1 MRRKGLLLLAALVAF
16 AIFRSHLGTRLDSFT
31 LDEPYH
37 IVAGTSYFRTGDFRL
52 NPEHPPL
59 MKLWL
64 GASMP
69 ESLKLRPFRPLNEKV
84 EERDFTE
91 ETIFYD
97 NDAAAAQART
107 RASMWAFHGLLL
119 LALGLLLWRAAGLAW
134 AAGALAFIALEP
146 TLMAHA
152 PVAMTDLPLAL
163 TLVLTATAAALTIS
177 TWRWRWVGVLGLTI
191 GLTLGAKHS
200 ALPGLLG
207 LGAGGCLA
215 ALVSGW
221 RSGPRVIF
229 NRLGKLALA
238 GLLGWILL
246 WAQYGGRFHA
256 ARDGT
261 DPFNVPMS
269 QKVDGLRQGL
279 ARSVIGLSDQWRLLP
294 RSYLWGLADTFRTG
308 VEGRGVHHFFFGKW
322 YTGHPPFFFWP
333 GLVAS
338 KVPLFLLALAL
349 LGAGALWRAPLTREM
364 RALLFFTAC
373 VAGAHLLALLSS
385 EGTWGGIR
393 HALPLISSL
402 AIPAGAAF
410 WRVWQLRS
418 RTFGFAVAGCWL
430 LALLTTI
437 REPRLWEYSNQL
449 VRGSDGAYRYFMN
462 EGQDLGQRY
471 REFKSLYDTVLKPSG
486 KPIYTASYWAFI
498 EEQAKAAHVEYSR
511 FCPTLDDK
519 NTAAIFDGY
528 YLVSTSSLV
537 PIPHE
542 HWDPAIIYRGL
553 EREARLGNLV
563 VYRGRWVAP
572 IARAY
577 SLRGNVIEA
586 IYKDPQPNWNLLA
599 DKLSEVSQALPWSV
613 ATSILLGNVCLK
625 ANRAAD
631 AIHAYDQAWHAM
643 DAVDPQRS
651 EVERQLARLRAGES
665 LGAIPPLRSVL
676 LE

>member
-1 MRRKGLLLLAALVAF
+1 MRLLRQGMRWRKRSRQRGGFLLNKCRWLTTRSRAQAEHFWRGGLLLAALVGF

-37 IVAGTSYFRTGDFRL
+37 IVAGTSYVRTGDFRL

-107 RASMWAFHGLLL
+107 RASMWAFHALLL
-119 LALGLLLWRAAGLAW
+119 MALGLLLWRAAGLAW

-163 TLVLTATAAALTIS
+163 TLVIAATAAALTIS

-207 LGAGGCLA
+207 LGAGAGLA
-215 ALVSGW
+215 AIVSGW
-221 RSGPRVIF
+221 RSGARVVF
-229 NRLGKLALA
+229 GRLGKLALA
-238 GLLGWILL
+238 GLLGWMLL

-256 ARDGT
+256 ARDGS
-261 DPFNVPMS
+261 DPFNVPMTR
-269 QKVDGLRQGL
+269 KVDDLRKGL
-279 ARSVIGLSDQWRLLP
+279 ARTVIGLADRSHLLP
-294 RSYLWGLADTFRTG
+294 RSYLWGLADTVRTG
-308 VEGRGVHHFFFGKW
+308 VEGRGLHHLFFGKW
-322 YTGHPPFFFWP
+322 YTGHPPAYFWP
-333 GLVAS
+333 GLVAA

-349 LGAGALWRAPLTREM
+349 LGAAALWRAPLTREM
-364 RALLFFTAC
+364 RALLFCTAC

-402 AIPAGAAF
+402 AILAGAAF
-410 WRVWQLRS
+410 WRAWQLRS
-418 RTFGFAVAGCWL
+418 RALGVACAGCWL

-449 VRGSDGAYRYFMN
+449 VGGSEGAYRFFTN

-471 REFKSLYDTVLKPSG
+471 HEFKALYDTVLKPSG
-486 KPIYTASYWAFI
+486 KPIYAASYWAFI
-498 EEQAKAAHVEYSR
+498 EEQAKADHIEYSR
-511 FCPTLDDK
+511 FCPTLDDQ
-519 NTAAIFDGY
+519 NTDAIFDGY
-528 YLVSTSSLV
+528 YLVSASSLV
-537 PIPHE
+537 PAPHE
-542 HWDPAIIYRGL
+542 HWDPVDRLPRAGARGSVGKFDRL
-553 EREARLGNLV
+553 SRALGGSHRASLQPARQCDRRHL
-563 VYRGRWVAP
+563 
-572 IARAY
+572 
-577 SLRGNVIEA
+577 
-586 IYKDPQPNWNLLA
+586 
-599 DKLSEVSQALPWSV
+599 
-613 ATSILLGNVCLK
+613 
-625 ANRAAD
+625 
-631 AIHAYDQAWHAM
+631 
-643 DAVDPQRS
+643 QRS
-651 EVERQLARLRAGES
+651 AAELEFARG
-665 LGAIPPLRSVL
+665 
-676 LE
+676 